1 MLNPHD
7 SSEGP
12 RLSQD
17 PFRSPRQASDAGVN
31 VDQMIALIDSVLPFE
46 ACLFHQII
54 PLSLAGNQ
62 LNLGMVNP
70 KDSVAREY
78 VRRQVSYI
86 HYAVVPWRITSDWH
100 RQTLSKYLSHTAKVK
115 QRLRQGRPA
124 AVEPVVAA
132 PPLPSVQPPVED
144 RLTYVVDSPERI
156 TLRPVEASPEP
167 VAPNPPDPKP
177 LASESPLATQP
188 PSMPVLDL
196 GSSQSTDNSLDGR
209 QLPAKDLL
217 TRVLR
222 RALREGI
229 GRLYFERHTSTGKI
243 VSSQDG
249 KVESLVGALE
259 LPVFEAVILE
269 LKRLVQ
275 LPSGLTNIPQQGEL
289 ERLYDQ
295 EPLLLRFRFMVN
307 GHGQE
312 AALQIVRGGSLKL
325 YQRQRLSDLSRET
338 LSLAQTLQ
346 GRVHGLLEE
355 TRQSGEAD
363 PLPAP
368 TLHTLRHLLQSMQS
382 EVNQLIQQGRR

>member
-1 MLNPHD
+1 
-7 SSEGP
+7 
-12 RLSQD
+12 
-17 PFRSPRQASDAGVN
+17 
-31 VDQMIALIDSVLPFE
+31 MIALIDSVLPFE

-54 PLSLAGNQ
+54 PLSLEGNQ

-86 HYAVVPWRITSDWH
+86 NYAVVPWRIASDWH

-124 AVEPVVAA
+124 AIEPVVVAA
-132 PPLPSVQPPVED
+132 PLPSVQPPVED

-156 TLRPVEASPEP
+156 TLRPVEVPSEQEDQD
-167 VAPNPPDPKP
+167 PPSPKP
-177 LASESPLATQP
+177 LPADPPVAAHP
-188 PSMPVLDL
+188 PSIPVLDL
-196 GSSQSTDNSLDGR
+196 GSSQFTDNSPDWR

-217 TRVLR
+217 ARVLR
-222 RALREGI
+222 RVLAEGI
-229 GRLYFERHTSTGKI
+229 GRLYFERHATTGKI
-243 VSSQDG
+243 VGSQDG
-249 KVESLVGALE
+249 KVENLLGAMD
-259 LPVFEAVILE
+259 LPLFEAVILE

-275 LPSGLTNIPQQGEL
+275 LSPRPTNGTQQGEI
-289 ERLYDQ
+289 ERIYGQ

-312 AALQIVRGGSLKL
+312 AALQILRGSSLKL

-338 LSLAQTLQ
+338 LSLAKTLQ
-346 GRVHGLLEE
+346 GRVHDLLEA
-355 TRQSGEAD
+355 THHSGDAN

-368 TLHTLRHLLQSMQS
+368 TLHTLRHLLQSMQTQ
-382 EVNQLIQQGRR
+382 VNQLIQQGRP

>member
-7 SSEGP
+7 SGEGL

-17 PFRSPRQASDAGVN
+17 CFRSSRQTSDAGVN

-54 PLSLAGNQ
+54 PLSLEGNQ

-86 HYAVVPWRITSDWH
+86 NYAVVPWRVASDWH

-115 QRLRQGRPA
+115 QRLRQGRPTT
-124 AVEPVVAA
+124 VEPVVAA
-132 PPLPSVQPPVED
+132 PPLPSVHPPVED

-156 TLRPVEASPEP
+156 TLRPVEVPSEQEDQDPPSSKPLPADPP
-167 VAPNPPDPKP
+167 VA
-177 LASESPLATQP
+177 AHP
-188 PSMPVLDL
+188 PSIPVLDL
-196 GSSQSTDNSLDGR
+196 GSSQFTDNSPDWR

-217 TRVLR
+217 ARVLR
-222 RALREGI
+222 RVLAEGI
-229 GRLYFERHTSTGKI
+229 GRLYFERHATTGKI
-243 VSSQDG
+243 VGSQDG
-249 KVESLVGALE
+249 KVENLLGAMD
-259 LPVFEAVILE
+259 LPLFEAVILE

-275 LPSGLTNIPQQGEL
+275 LSPRPTNGTQQGEI
-289 ERLYDQ
+289 ERIYGQ

-312 AALQIVRGGSLKL
+312 AALQILRGGSLKF
-325 YQRQRLSDLSRET
+325 YQRQRLSDLSREA
-338 LSLAQTLQ
+338 LNLAQTLQ
-346 GRVHGLLEE
+346 ERVHGLLEA
-355 TRQSGEAD
+355 TRHSGKAD

-368 TLHTLRHLLQSMQS
+368 TLHTLRLLLQSMQS

>member
-7 SSEGP
+7 SGEGL

-17 PFRSPRQASDAGVN
+17 PFRSPRQAGDAGVN

-70 KDSVAREY
+70 RDSVAKEY

-86 HYAVVPWRITSDWH
+86 NYAVVPWRIASDWH

-115 QRLRQGRPA
+115 QRLRQGRLA
-124 AVEPVVAA
+124 MVEPVVAS
-132 PPLPSVQPPVED
+132 PPLPAVQPPVED

-156 TLRPVEASPEP
+156 TLRPVEAPDGLGVQESAVAEPLPVKSPM
-167 VAPNPPDPKP
+167 AAQSPPIPG
-177 LASESPLATQP
+177 LE
-188 PSMPVLDL
+188 L
-196 GSSQSTDNSLDGR
+196 GSSQATDDTLDWP

-217 TRVLR
+217 ARLLRRVLE
-222 RALREGI
+222 EGI
-229 GRLYFERHTSTGKI
+229 SRIYFERHATTGKI
-243 VSSQDG
+243 VGNQDG
-249 KVESLVGALE
+249 KVESLVGAID
-259 LPVFEAVILE
+259 LPLFEAVILE
-269 LKRLVQ
+269 LKRLVR
-275 LPSGLTNIPQQGEL
+275 LPSGPTSRSQQGEI
-289 ERLYDQ
+289 ERIYGQ

-312 AALQIVRGGSLKL
+312 AALQIVRGSSLKL
-325 YQRQRLSDLSRET
+325 YQRQRLGHLSRET

-355 TRQSGEAD
+355 TRQRGEID

-368 TLHTLRHLLQSMQS
+368 TLHTLHHLLQSMQA
-382 EVNQLIQQGRR
+382 EVSQLIQQGKQ